1 MGFISIDCGSSE
13 HHHEDALTK
22 IHYTYDAE
30 YIDTGISAT
39 INNLYNISSL
49 SRQFWSTRSFP
60 KGKRNCYNLYP
71 VVDNHRYLIRASFMY
86 GNYDGLNELPEFE
99 LYLGVNHWETV
110 KVTNASEEIWTE
122 IISLATADSIA
133 VCLVNTGFSTP
144 FISVLE
150 LRSVDHEMYTSVTKS
165 TSLTTFGRWDMGA
178 SGGATQIRYDQ
189 DPYDR
194 IWKSMNLQSQGF
206 LITSFVIQC
215 VASNGFNPPSIVM
228 QTASQPSHSSNNLE
242 FYWPIDN
249 CESKSSFHFAFHFAE
264 LKVLNET
271 ETRELNIFI
280 NDGQRWNPRPIIP
293 PFLRALTVST
303 KEAWTL
309 SDGLRVSINKTDM
322 STLPPILNAFEI
334 YRLKDLS
341 LFTTDNQDVAALL
354 DIKDKLGLKNKS
366 WVGDPC
372 LPQEY
377 QWDSL
382 TCNQEQN
389 PRVIS
394 LDLSASR
401 LEGEIP
407 ASIADLSVLESLNF
421 SNNKLTGTIPESLAD
436 LTELKS
442 LDLSQ
447 NNLSGQVPMALIE
460 KNTSGA
466 LVLRIHENSNLSIT
480 NSYQP
485 PRQTKSKKTVA
496 ILVISVA
503 SAVSLLFALVVGLI
517 VKKIKVSLQYL
528 IPPFRSKREE
538 KLCNK
543 ERDDT
548 PKPDAT
554 RAFTHAE
561 IVKITNDFE
570 KVIGKG
576 GYGPVFYGCLENGHE
591 VAVKLLSQESQQGYK
606 EFLAEVKLL
615 IRIHHK
621 YLVSF
626 IGFCDEGPEKILV
639 YEYMSKGNLKE
650 ILSDKNRNSVSL
662 NWEQRLRIALSVAQG
677 LEYLHCGCKPPII
690 HRDVK
695 TVNILLNEN
704 LEAKVADFG
713 LSRLGPT
720 EDDTHIWTIAA
731 GTPGYVDPE
740 YNITNKL
747 TEKSDVYSFGI
758 VLLELISGQPAI
770 ILDEERLHI
779 VHWVTP
785 KIKTGDIV
793 SVVDPRLQGEY
804 DINSMWKAVEIALA
818 CTPETA
824 VRRPTISDVIGEL
837 RGCVELESSCRRRT
851 SRTEYH
857 TSSPITASINM
868 EKEPGFDPSPR

>member
-1 MGFISIDCGSSE
+1 MAHREVILFGQFLGLLRLAILVYGQQGFISIDCGYVEQDYMDPNTMITYTS
-13 HHHEDALTK
+13 DAK
-22 IHYTYDAE
+22 
-30 YIDTGISAT
+30 YIDTGESMRNLNSA
-39 INNLYNISSL
+39 LSSQYQSL
-49 SRQFWSTRSFP
+49 RRFTQ
-60 KGKRNCYNLYP
+60 GKRNCYNVTSLAS
-71 VVDNHRYLIRASFMY
+71 NRKYLIRASFVH
-86 GNYDGLNELPEFE
+86 GNYDSSFQIPKFD
-99 LYLGVNHWETV
+99 LYLGVDLWYSV
-110 KVTNASEEIWTE
+110 SFQSFSDQVWAE
-122 IISLATADSIA
+122 IISLIKSDHVV
-133 VCLVNTGFSTP
+133 VCLVNTGHGTP
-144 FISVLE
+144 FINVLE
-150 LRSVDHEMYTSVTKS
+150 LRPLPSFMYTIVNGSW
-165 TSLTTFGRWDMGA
+165 SLTTLHRIDAG
-178 SGGATQIRYDQ
+178 SLSTVTLRYGS

-194 IWKSMNLQSQGF
+194 FWVPYTFKDWIALN
-206 LITSFVIQC
+206 TSSTIIINQNNQFQ
-215 VASNGFNPPSIVM
+215 PPLAVM
-228 QTASQPSHSSNNLE
+228 QTAAQSSNRSTGINISWEPPTWAPDAL
-242 FYWPIDN
+242 FYFN
-249 CESKSSFHFAFHFAE
+249 FYF
-264 LKVLNET
+264 
-271 ETRELNIFI
+271 
-280 NDGQRWNPRPIIP
+280 
-293 PFLRALTVST
+293 ALTQVVANST
-303 KEAWTL
+303 RVLTIFLNGERWGEPLNLLSPTMHWSGTL
-309 SDGLRVSINKTDM
+309 NPERRSQKYEVDIRAYTFSD
-322 STLPPILNAFEI
+322 LPPIINAFEI
-334 YRLKDLS
+334 YMANAPS
-341 LFTTDNQDVAALL
+341 SSATEAQDVAALL

-407 ASIADLSVLESLNF
+407 ASIADLSVLE
-421 SNNKLTGTIPESLAD
+421 
-436 LTELKS
+436 S

-517 VKKIKVSLQYL
+517 VKKIKVLG
-528 IPPFRSKREE
+528 EE